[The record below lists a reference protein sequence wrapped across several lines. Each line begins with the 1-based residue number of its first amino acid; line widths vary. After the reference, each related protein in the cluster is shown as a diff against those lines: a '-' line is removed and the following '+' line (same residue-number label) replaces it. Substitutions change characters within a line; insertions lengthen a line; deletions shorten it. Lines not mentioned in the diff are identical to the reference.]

1 MTNEAN
7 VAKDQAYV
15 VPFEQLR
22 MTDVDI
28 VGGKNASL
36 GEMISQLAEAGV
48 QVPTGFATTAQAFRD
63 FLHHNNLTERI
74 AKRLELFDVD
84 DVKALAEAGK
94 EIRQWIVDA
103 PMQPRLEELIRKG
116 FDTLQNGSPE
126 ELSFAVRSSATAEDL
141 PDASFAGQQ
150 ESYLNV
156 RGEESLLNAIKNAF
170 ASLFT
175 NRAISY
181 RVDQKF
187 DHFKIA
193 LSAAVQKMARSDRG
207 ASGVM

>member
-1 MTNEAN
+1 MTARVQAHLHSRVFLPHLGACMTNAVN

-48 QVPTGFATTAQAFRD
+48 QVPNGFATTAQAFRD

-94 EIRQWIVDA
+94 EIRQCIVDA
-103 PMQPRLEELIRKG
+103 PMQPRLEAGIRAS
-116 FDTLQNGSPE
+116 FETLQKSSPE
-126 ELSFAVRSSATAEDL
+126 ELSFAVRS
-141 PDASFAGQQ
+141 
-150 ESYLNV
+150 
-156 RGEESLLNAIKNAF
+156 
-170 ASLFT
+170 
-175 NRAISY
+175 
-181 RVDQKF
+181 
-187 DHFKIA
+187 
-193 LSAAVQKMARSDRG
+193 
-207 ASGVM
+207 

>member
-48 QVPTGFATTAQAFRD
+48 EVPTGFATTAQAFRD

-84 DVKALAEAGK
+84 DVQALAEAGK
-94 EIRQWIVDA
+94 DICQRSRGTPA
-103 PMQPRLEELIRKG
+103 HPLREE
-116 FDTLQNGSPE
+116 D
-126 ELSFAVRSSATAEDL
+126 V
-141 PDASFAGQQ
+141 
-150 ESYLNV
+150 
-156 RGEESLLNAIKNAF
+156 
-170 ASLFT
+170 
-175 NRAISY
+175 
-181 RVDQKF
+181 
-187 DHFKIA
+187 
-193 LSAAVQKMARSDRG
+193 
-207 ASGVM
+207 

>member
-63 FLHHNNLTERI
+63 FLNHNNLTERI

-116 FDTLQNGSPE
+116 FDTLQASSPE
-126 ELSFAVRSSATAEDL
+126 DCRRL
-141 PDASFAGQQ
+141 AGCI
-150 ESYLNV
+150 V
-156 RGEESLLNAIKNAF
+156 RGSAGK
-170 ASLFT
+170 
-175 NRAISY
+175 
-181 RVDQKF
+181 
-187 DHFKIA
+187 
-193 LSAAVQKMARSDRG
+193 LSERGWHRRSARSHEARVRV
-207 ASGVM
+207 AV

>member
-28 VGGKNASL
+28 DGGKNASL

-63 FLHHNNLTERI
+63 FLHHNNHPT
-74 AKRLELFDVD
+74 RLHNAMNLCDAD
-84 DVKALAEAGK
+84 DVKAVAEAGK

-103 PMQPRLEELIRKG
+103 PMQPRLEE
-116 FDTLQNGSPE
+116 
-126 ELSFAVRSSATAEDL
+126 
-141 PDASFAGQQ
+141 
-150 ESYLNV
+150 
-156 RGEESLLNAIKNAF
+156 
-170 ASLFT
+170 
-175 NRAISY
+175 
-181 RVDQKF
+181 
-187 DHFKIA
+187 
-193 LSAAVQKMARSDRG
+193 
-207 ASGVM
+207 